1 VLWSDEAGLAR
12 SLCKKAGVDAQ
23 AVARGLQKLL
33 VRQPVQDPP
42 PPEVG
47 LSNSLFKL
55 LRAAQELQ
63 KSQGDS
69 HLAIDH
75 IISVLHQDKDVGAV
89 LNENGLTKP
98 KLEQAVKETR
108 GGRKVDS
115 KSAEDSYEALSK
127 YGHDLVAD
135 AESGK
140 LDPVIGRDD
149 EIRRVIRV
157 LSRRTKNV
165 RELFIVHL
173 LKMQLTIL

>member
-1 VLWSDEAGLAR
+1 MWNEETGLAR
-12 SLCKKAGVDAQ
+12 SVCKKAGVDPQ

-42 PPEVG
+42 PPDVG
-47 LSNSLFKL
+47 LSNNLVKL
-55 LRAAQELQ
+55 LRAAQDLQ
-63 KSQGDS
+63 KKSGDS
-69 HLAIDH
+69 HLAVDH
-75 IISVLHQDKDVGAV
+75 VLAVLHNDNDVAAV
-89 LNENGLTKP
+89 LNENGLNKA
-98 KLEQAVKETR
+98 KLEQAIKDIR
-108 GGRKVDS
+108 GNRKVDS

-135 AESGK
+135 AEAGK

-165 RELFIVHL
+165 RSFSQLLHL
-173 LKMQLTIL
+173 HYESDC